1 MAEHRVGSR
10 LLWLNSYMSDFVSQP
25 TEPRR
30 ASFRCIRLSK
40 SPFARLSA
48 WQICHVRQF
57 ETVMLSSMD
66 AVMTCLTDRDL
77 FPIEHPKDTV
87 KACRLPLVGEL
98 SDMSDVV
105 HFNLHLVHRVATNAT
120 WFGKT

>member
-1 MAEHRVGSR
+1 
-10 LLWLNSYMSDFVSQP
+10 
-25 TEPRR
+25 
-30 ASFRCIRLSK
+30 
-40 SPFARLSA
+40 
-48 WQICHVRQF
+48 
-57 ETVMLSSMD
+57 MLSSMD

-105 HFNLHLVHRVATNAT
+105 HFNLHLVHRVSTNAT